1 LNETDAQSI
10 VKEAPRPAGGKAW
23 LMHAALTT
31 VLWGI
36 WGALIELPEKAGFP
50 ATLGYV
56 AWGVTMIPVAVLA
69 LKNIGW
75 QLDRDRRSVFLG
87 MSAGLMGCGG
97 QLILFQCLRLGPA
110 YIVFPLISLYPVVT
124 VFLSVLFLKE
134 TGSRRAWTGIVLA
147 LVAIA
152 LLSYQP
158 GDSAVVHGYL
168 WLILAVVVFLLWGG
182 QAFIMKFASD
192 QNKAGSL
199 KAESVTFYLMAS
211 SLVLA
216 PIALFMTDF
225 SSHINWGFSGAQAAV
240 LVQLLNAVGFLF
252 FAYAIRFGKAIIV
265 VPMMSL
271 APVVT
276 VVLSLIL
283 YSVIPGPVILC
294 GMVLAMVSIFLLAE

>member
-1 LNETDAQSI
+1 MTHDNPSGTVTVPAPA
-10 VKEAPRPAGGKAW
+10 VKRTW
-23 LMHAALTT
+23 LLHAALTT
-31 VLWGI
+31 ILWGV

-56 AWGVTMIPVAVLA
+56 AWGVTMLPVAAVA
-69 LKNIGW
+69 LRTIGW
-75 QLDRDRRSVFLG
+75 RLDLGRRAILLG

-124 VFLSVLFLKE
+124 VVLSVAFLREKA
-134 TGSRRAWTGIVLA
+134 SRRAWAGIVLA
-147 LVAIA
+147 LIAIG

-158 GDSAVVHGYL
+158 PGGTAVSGYL
-168 WLILAVVVFLLWGG
+168 WLLLAVVVFLLWGI

-192 QNKAGSL
+192 PARAGNM
-199 KAESVTFYLMAS
+199 KAESVTFYLMVSA
-211 SLVLA
+211 LALA
-216 PIALFMTDF
+216 PIALLMTDY
-225 SSHINWGFSGAQAAV
+225 SGAINWGLTGVYAAL

-252 FAYAIRFGKAIIV
+252 FAYAIRHGRAIIV
-265 VPMMSL
+265 VPLMSL

-283 YSVIPGPVILC
+283 YSVVPHPVILC
-294 GMVLAMVSIFLLAE
+294 GMVCALVSIFLLAE